1 MNTRMKWMA
10 LAVILM
16 SAMMTGCK
24 NNTQQPVSGTMEKAV
39 AVDGAPQAVA
49 DLMKNVVIGFLLGA
63 LLMIAFITVQVM
75 MNDSV
80 SEGVCQN

>member
-16 SAMMTGCK
+16 CAMMTGCK

-49 DLMKNVVIGFLLGA
+49 DLMKNGVIDDRYET
-63 LLMIAFITVQVM
+63 LMEDKTTGV
-75 MNDSV
+75 SV
-80 SEGVCQN
+80 WCTL